1 KRIQEADRRKKIS
14 DYRASEFGC
23 RHSTCAYSRLRKCH
37 LRNTLACADL
47 KVCGPSFD
55 VSATFV
61 EKNRMSEAMRAWR
74 SNRKPDFRVVAWQS
88 TADLRA
94 VARRS
99 NRKPDL
105 RVVAKSEKREEEET
119 PTPQDVFEGVKGR
132 PPKSDQELKEW
143 LASPEGKA

>member
-1 KRIQEADRRKKIS
+1 M
-14 DYRASEFGC
+14 
-23 RHSTCAYSRLRKCH
+23 L
-37 LRNTLACADL
+37 
-47 KVCGPSFD
+47 
-55 VSATFV
+55 
-61 EKNRMSEAMRAWR
+61 WR

-132 PPKSDQELKEW
+132 PPNSDQELKEW
-143 LASPEGKA
+143 LASPEGKAAMLYKPTSLSRWGEGGRS